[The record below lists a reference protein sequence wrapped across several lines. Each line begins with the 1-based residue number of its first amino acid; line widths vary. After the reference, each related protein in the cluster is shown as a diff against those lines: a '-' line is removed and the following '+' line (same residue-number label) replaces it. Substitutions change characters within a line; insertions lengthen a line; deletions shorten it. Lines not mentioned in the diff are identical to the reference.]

1 MEQAEESVTLKSH
14 VIKWGLIIGAISI
27 ILNILLYVVDY
38 TLMVQLKTLFILLAV
53 YLGITIYAGIDYRNS
68 LDGFLPYGKAFV
80 HGFIVLA
87 ISALVATL
95 FNMVLYNVI
104 DPELPQKLTEAS
116 LENTREMMTSFG
128 APEESIDQAVE
139 QARASTEK
147 QFTLTGQLI
156 SLVSIFFFSA
166 IMALISAI
174 FVKKTPPV
182 EL

>member
-1 MEQAEESVTLKSH
+1 
-14 VIKWGLIIGAISI
+14 
-27 ILNILLYVVDY
+27 
-38 TLMVQLKTLFILLAV
+38 
-53 YLGITIYAGIDYRNS
+53 
-68 LDGFLPYGKAFV
+68 
-80 HGFIVLA
+80 
-87 ISALVATL
+87 
-95 FNMVLYNVI
+95 VLYNVI

-174 FVKKTPPV
+174 LVKKNPPV